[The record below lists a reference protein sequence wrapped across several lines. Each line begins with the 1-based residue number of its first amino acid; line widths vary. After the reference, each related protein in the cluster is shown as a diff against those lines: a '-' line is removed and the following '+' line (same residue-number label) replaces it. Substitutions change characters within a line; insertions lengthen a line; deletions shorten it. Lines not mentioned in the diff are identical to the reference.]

1 MTEEFLKFS
10 LYTLWKNNYWLTEKK
25 ESSRRDPPR
34 VGLFFFQI
42 WLCKK
47 SPKLRYTSVS
57 IKFPLMEG
65 NFIFFSCSRQTR
77 TLSQTAKTYDFF
89 QGTFVQVINI
99 IKLVTYLVW
108 DFTSQFEVARGPPDS
123 RALDPVS
130 ILEVSPGGNVLQ
142 RGRPRVQGSSDA
154 QAPPW
159 GPPQCTATSDG
170 KENCA
175 LSPSVPGGDSLGCWS
190 AGNGRSCSRLFPWA
204 WGGVLVLGGK
214 QDFQIRAP

>member
-1 MTEEFLKFS
+1 
-10 LYTLWKNNYWLTEKK
+10 
-25 ESSRRDPPR
+25 
-34 VGLFFFQI
+34 
-42 WLCKK
+42 
-47 SPKLRYTSVS
+47 
-57 IKFPLMEG
+57 MEG

-89 QGTFVQVINI
+89 QETFVQVKNI

-123 RALDPVS
+123 RALAPVS

-204 WGGVLVLGGK
+204 WGGVLVLGGSRTSK
-214 QDFQIRAP
+214 LELPKYFPTKIPLGNHLTLRRGLSLWCQFSIFRRQTFLLSRLLTVATSDLSRSPASEADGVC